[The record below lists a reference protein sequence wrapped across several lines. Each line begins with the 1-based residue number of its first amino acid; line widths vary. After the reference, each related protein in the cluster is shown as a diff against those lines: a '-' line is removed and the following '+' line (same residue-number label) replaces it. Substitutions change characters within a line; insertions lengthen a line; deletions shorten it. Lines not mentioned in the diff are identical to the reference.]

1 MRGREGRREEARSA
15 DVYSVRMLTVLPSL
29 LWHHILLSDE
39 PLRTRSRGFRRSV
52 AHDSQPSSCGA
63 STKTR
68 TIHGSSIRR
77 LKFEDRG
84 QWIAGNRTRIHRLT
98 TNTRVK
104 YVKRRAGWPS
114 QRVGRSNARCS
125 RV

>member
-63 STKTR
+63 STKMGVR
-68 TIHGSSIRR
+68 G
-77 LKFEDRG
+77 KFEDRG